1 MLYTLNALNQFVG
14 KYQKY
19 IKDIKITQFHRFGFN
34 DMEGYQYHINFK
46 VVTVDG
52 YRNKLVK
59 VLTNSTYMDDYGE
72 DENDMK
78 ENLLDSLFA

>member
-19 IKDIKITQFHRFGFN
+19 IKDIKITQFHRFDFN
-34 DMEGYQYHINFK
+34 VMEGYQYRINFK

-52 YRNKLVK
+52 YRNKLIK
-59 VLTNSTYMDDYGE
+59 VITNSTYMDDYGE
-72 DENDMK
+72 NENDMK
-78 ENLLDSLFA
+78 DNLLDSLLV